1 MSTLKYNTRPDPQNT
16 TPGLTILDRDRR
28 TRRDEIDHSTKIRFK
43 LFNSGKPP
51 PPPVTGFWIFDN
63 IIESSTVSLTAGFTG
78 ELSVNFGDGT
88 TVAMVSGAS
97 ISHTY

>member
-43 LFNSGKPP
+43 LFNSGKP
-51 PPPVTGFWIFDN
+51 
-63 IIESSTVSLTAGFTG
+63 
-78 ELSVNFGDGT
+78 
-88 TVAMVSGAS
+88 
-97 ISHTY
+97 